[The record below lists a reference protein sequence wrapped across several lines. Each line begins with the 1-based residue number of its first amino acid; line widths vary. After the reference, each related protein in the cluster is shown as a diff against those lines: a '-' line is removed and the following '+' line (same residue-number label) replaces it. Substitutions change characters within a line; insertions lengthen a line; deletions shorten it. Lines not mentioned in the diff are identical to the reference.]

1 MDEIYKIIINT
12 KNRMI
17 DLLNDVKE
25 INDEEVQEIIKK
37 TKKKSLKLRTR
48 TNTQ

>member
-37 TKKKSLKLRTR
+37 TKKNITFLLK
-48 TNTQ
+48 NVKK